1 MGKRKPKRILELIF
15 KCFGLLCARPLY
27 DTQFAKYNA
36 TLNGGCLLRLL
47 LIQWAMYA
55 HCDSIQ
61 ASKTNVHK
69 THGFPVFSQNYLLLI
84 LNKFLCSC
92 EKIEKNRKKHHYPA
106 HFSLSLSLSPSSGS
120 SWRRADGLATGRV
133 RWSDFLCTSFNLCFG
148 MFVCILEFL
157 STLLINLMRLLR
169 SKSIK

>member
-1 MGKRKPKRILELIF
+1 MEKRKRILELIF

-36 TLNGGCLLRLL
+36 TLNGGCLL
-47 LIQWAMYA
+47 LIHWAMYA

-61 ASKTNVHK
+61 PSKTNIHK
-69 THGFPVFSQNYLLLI
+69 THGFSVFSQNYLLFI

-92 EKIEKNRKKHHYPA
+92 EKIEKNRKKLHYPA
-106 HFSLSLSLSPSSGS
+106 HFSFSLSPSLFLSFFLCPSIGS
-120 SWRRADGLATGRV
+120 RRRRADGLATGRV
-133 RWSDFLCTSFNLCFG
+133 RWNDFLCTSFNLCFG

-157 STLLINLMRLLR
+157 STLLINLMRLFR
-169 SKSIK
+169 TQ